1 MKVLH
6 KISELDTIE
15 QPIVYGMGTF
25 DGLHLGHQSVITEVI
40 KKARACHGVSVI
52 VTFAAHP
59 FTILQ
64 PKQIPP
70 RLLQREERYA
80 MLEEW
85 GIEYVLEL
93 PMSKELIEQSGET
106 FIHHLCQHRQV
117 THIVIGANFKF
128 GKGGTGDS
136 QLIRDLYPHITV
148 QDQNLVRYDWIDAPI
163 SSTAIRSS
171 ILRGDIELANQMLG
185 RPYRFTGTVVKGDQ
199 RGRTLGFP
207 TLNFHFPNDMACPAD
222 GVYVNQVCIDGK
234 WYGAVGNMGDNPTFT
249 NQYHRYETHLFNF
262 SDDVYG
268 KAATV
273 EFLAFIRGEVKF
285 DSLQALIDQMEAD
298 KQFALAHLEHTI
310 YKKL

>member
-40 KKARACHGVSVI
+40 KKACACHGVSVI
-52 VTFAAHP
+52 VTFDAHP

-80 MLEEW
+80 MLEAW

-93 PMSKELIEQSGET
+93 PMSKELLEQSGET
-106 FIHHLCQHRQV
+106 FIHHLCQHRHV
-117 THIVIGANFKF
+117 PYIVIGTNFKF

-207 TLNFHFPNDMACPAD
+207 TLNFHFPDDMACPAD

-268 KAATV
+268 KEATV